1 MSQVWDRL
9 SAGRSVAVDALFEL
23 DVRVHAAPARPGRD
37 EVWAPT
43 ASVAPPPRAML
54 ASRST
59 IGRPSK
65 PSSMP
70 LDGTNHAA
78 GDTYERHDGYND
90 SGHHHLL
97 RSPDVDTI
105 RGVRRRK
112 RREGTI
118 LHEMPGNSFGQAFRI
133 TTAGESHGPGNLVI
147 VDGCPPG
154 LPLSADDLI
163 PDLARRRPGQ
173 SAIVTQRD
181 EPDAP
186 EILSGVFEGKTTG
199 TSIAIL
205 VRNRD
210 QRSRDYTAI
219 KNKYRPGHADHTYD
233 AKYGF
238 RDYRGGGRSSARE
251 TTVRVAAGAIAKKL
265 ITERFGGRV
274 VGYVRQVG
282 EVVADVADPA
292 AVTLDHVERLPDG
305 RPNIVRCPDAVAA
318 ERMVALIERLRG
330 EQNSIGGVAEIVATG
345 VPAGLGEP
353 VFDKL
358 KADLGKA
365 LFSLPAVLGVEYGVG
380 FGCATL
386 RGTASNDV
394 FYAARGAE
402 GATPRIATRTNRHG
416 GMLGGISSG
425 MPIVL
430 RAAVKP
436 TSSLSQ
442 PQETVTRN
450 GEPTTIATKGRHDP
464 CLLPRFIP
472 MAEAM
477 VALVLADHWLRWQA
491 AGGGA

>member
-1 MSQVWDRL
+1 
-9 SAGRSVAVDALFEL
+9 
-23 DVRVHAAPARPGRD
+23 
-37 EVWAPT
+37 
-43 ASVAPPPRAML
+43 
-54 ASRST
+54 
-59 IGRPSK
+59 
-65 PSSMP
+65 
-70 LDGTNHAA
+70 
-78 GDTYERHDGYND
+78 
-90 SGHHHLL
+90 
-97 RSPDVDTI
+97 
-105 RGVRRRK
+105 
-112 RREGTI
+112 
-118 LHEMPGNSFGQAFRI
+118 MPGNSFGQAFRI

-154 LPLSADDLI
+154 LPLGVEDLL

-186 EILSGVFEGKTTG
+186 EILSGVFDGRTTG

-205 VRNRD
+205 IRNRD
-210 QRSRDYTAI
+210 QRSRDYSAI
-219 KNKYRPGHADHTYD
+219 KDKYRPGHADHTYD

-265 ITERFGGRV
+265 IAERFGGRV
-274 VGYVRQVG
+274 VGYVKQVG
-282 EVVADVADPA
+282 DVAAEIPDPA
-292 AVTLDHVERLPDG
+292 AVTLDRVEQLPGG
-305 RPNIVRCPDAVAA
+305 RPNIVRCPDAAAA
-318 ERMVALIERLRG
+318 ERMVTLIERMRA

-380 FGCATL
+380 FDCATL
-386 RGTASNDV
+386 RGTESNDV
-394 FYAARGAE
+394 FYAAGSGERADGGGETTSGGGERASGGAE
-402 GATPRIATRTNRHG
+402 VVATAAVDKPRIATRTNRHG

-436 TSSLSQ
+436 TSSLPQ
-442 PQETVTRN
+442 PQETVTRA
-450 GEPTTIATKGRHDP
+450 GEPTTITTKGRHDP

-477 VALVLADHWLRWQA
+477 VALVLADHWLRWRA
-491 AGGGA
+491 AGGS